1 MKTKYL
7 QNFLIVFTV
16 FAVLCCIGLYQLTPK
31 KENYILR
38 TNCTMANCFLNS
50 KCTFAS
56 KFKAFVYPNQSGE
69 KPFKNLLYGKEYFT
83 DDPYQ
88 ACVFLYFFDNDIR
101 NFPKL
106 KYWGKNGENHI
117 IINLHNH
124 NMEFF
129 NTGFALLVQ
138 SIFPSQNFRPGLD
151 FLSPLYNE
159 TFSHRIWEL
168 LTPIFPLKRKWLLSY
183 MESYE
188 TPSKDANVYQDIKEK
203 LCRVMKI
210 WNKNAPKLTGKIYF
224 RCSAGLSNW
233 RPQPKEDQHRIFVG
247 SIFTI
252 IQVPLDAEASL
263 TFQHLLLNALYSGAI
278 PVLIGTSSKKE
289 TYLPLQEY
297 VSWDKIVVWFPA
309 SNIKD
314 ISSLITTLSE
324 ADIYQMKRDARY
336 AIEILLSNKGSI
348 LACILET
355 IIKRLRLPAI
365 GFQQM
370 PSRKLF
376 IRYPKDFKEKDYLQ
390 PNAYNYGQQFLEK
403 MTIPSKALSFIDPHL
418 GVGRSWPKEKFTVLI
433 VTYHR
438 ENILKQI
445 LSQYKNLP
453 FLDRI
458 VLVWNAQDNNVNKS
472 VIPDIGVPIHVI
484 SNGKNSLNN
493 RFLPLE
499 VIRTQAIFTVD
510 DDITLENGDILL
522 AFRVWREN
530 RDRIVGFPARY
541 HEWNPK
547 SKRWFYSSGYK
558 MGQSLILTG
567 ATFLHKHY
575 FFLYSYVMN
584 PAIRELVYKKMNCE
598 DLAMNMLVAHVS
610 KKSPMKTIRKQFF
623 ANKFKL
629 KDGLSFKPKHKDK
642 RDGCL
647 NEFAQIYGYMPLI
660 FTQYE
665 ADYLIGK
672 QQYNNKFYRVT

>member
-1 MKTKYL
+1 MDAENNHMTRS
-7 QNFLIVFTV
+7 NDRDE
-16 FAVLCCIGLYQLTPK
+16 ASHLCSEVKSLTPQSQ
-31 KENYILR
+31 ILR
-38 TNCTMANCFLNS
+38 DYHRKPTTSTHLIHQLIKNS
-50 KCTFAS
+50 S
-56 KFKAFVYPNQSGE
+56 
-69 KPFKNLLYGKEYFT
+69 
-83 DDPYQ
+83 
-88 ACVFLYFFDNDIR
+88 
-101 NFPKL
+101 
-106 KYWGKNGENHI
+106 
-117 IINLHNH
+117 
-124 NMEFF
+124 
-129 NTGFALLVQ
+129 
-138 SIFPSQNFRPGLD
+138 
-151 FLSPLYNE
+151 
-159 TFSHRIWEL
+159 
-168 LTPIFPLKRKWLLSY
+168 
-183 MESYE
+183 
-188 TPSKDANVYQDIKEK
+188 
-203 LCRVMKI
+203 
-210 WNKNAPKLTGKIYF
+210 
-224 RCSAGLSNW
+224 
-233 RPQPKEDQHRIFVG
+233 
-247 SIFTI
+247 
-252 IQVPLDAEASL
+252 
-263 TFQHLLLNALYSGAI
+263 
-278 PVLIGTSSKKE
+278 
-289 TYLPLQEY
+289 
-297 VSWDKIVVWFPA
+297 
-309 SNIKD
+309 
-314 ISSLITTLSE
+314 
-324 ADIYQMKRDARY
+324 
-336 AIEILLSNKGSI
+336 
-348 LACILET
+348 
-355 IIKRLRLPAI
+355 
-365 GFQQM
+365 M
-370 PSRKLF
+370 PSRTLF
-376 IRYPKDFKEKDYLQ
+376 IRYPKNFKEKDYHQ

-418 GVGRSWPKEKFTVLI
+418 GVGRSWPTEKFTVLI

-458 VLVWNAQDNNVNKS
+458 VLVWNAQDNKVNKS

-493 RFLPLE
+493 RFLPFE

-510 DDITLENGDILL
+510 DDITLENGDILF

-547 SKRWFYSSGYK
+547 KKKWFYSSGYK

-642 RDGCL
+642 RDNCL

-672 QQYNNKFYRVT
+672 QQYNNKFYRSLASKTQYLLIGLLWMANARPCGSILAIIRIMIMSGESIAADVGRTLTEGNVSFNWNGGWRDGFFNCDFIFYNSMGLTSFSFILKVARSAYFI